1 MNILKKS
8 ITYRLVS
15 ARKRI
20 DSSSIGHAGMALK
33 YLWAGSPCRRPVRR
47 PSSPHWDGSE
57 VPVGKVAV
65 PKDGQKTPSPRED
78 TTEGLVG
85 RVAVPKSGRRSI

>member
-20 DSSSIGHAGMALK
+20 DSSSIRHAGMALK
-33 YLWAGSPCRRPVRR
+33 YL
-47 PSSPHWDGSE
+47 
-57 VPVGKVAV
+57 
-65 PKDGQKTPSPRED
+65 
-78 TTEGLVG
+78 
-85 RVAVPKSGRRSI
+85 